1 MIGKRLFKVMRS
13 YVFDFVEKKEQ
24 QFSLDEDEEKEF
36 REWQRQQRSKNNE
49 DDYEQRSRSSSY
61 ESEYKK
67 STVDK
72 DEKYF
77 KDLEME
83 PTNDFDKIKK
93 QYRKLMKMYHPD
105 RYNNDDS
112 KRKTAEK
119 ITSKLNEAY
128 EHFQD
133 KHGVK

>member
-13 YVFDFVEKKEQ
+13 YVYDFVEKKEQ
-24 QFSLDEDEEKEF
+24 QYSLDEDEEREF
-36 REWQRQQRSKNNE
+36 REWQRQQKSKHKEERYERSG
-49 DDYEQRSRSSSY
+49 SSSNDN
-61 ESEYKK
+61 EYRK
-67 STVDK
+67 STVSK

-83 PTNDFDKIKK
+83 PTDDFIKIKK

-128 EHFQD
+128 EHFEN